1 MLPATT
7 EQRRNQRH
15 RTLKAGTISFH
26 HQWASIDC
34 VVRDWSE
41 TGAVLTIANQTGIPE
56 TFDLMI
62 PKDAVKRPC
71 RVVWRSVNRIGVSF
85 L

>member
-7 EQRRNQRH
+7 EQRHNQRH
-15 RTLKAGTISFH
+15 RTLKAGMISFH

-34 VVRDWSE
+34 VVRNWSE
-41 TGAVLTIANQTGIPE
+41 TGAGLTIANQTRIPE
-56 TFDLMI
+56 NFDLAI

-71 RVVWRSVNRIGVSF
+71 RVVWRSVTRIGVSF

>member
-1 MLPATT
+1 MLPATI

-15 RTLKAGTISFH
+15 RTLKAGMISFH

-41 TGAVLTIANQTGIPE
+41 TGAGLTIANQTGIPA
-56 TFDLMI
+56 TFDQESRDVARQI
-62 PKDAVKRPC
+62 QKDMMAR
-71 RVVWRSVNRIGVSF
+71 
-85 L
+85 